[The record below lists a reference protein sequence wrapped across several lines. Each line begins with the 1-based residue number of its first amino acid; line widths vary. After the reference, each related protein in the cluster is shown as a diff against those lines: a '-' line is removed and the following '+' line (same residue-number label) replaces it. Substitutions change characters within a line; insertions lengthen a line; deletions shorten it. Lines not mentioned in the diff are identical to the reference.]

1 MDGYTKRYTDLGNF
15 ETIKQ
20 DRVGTY
26 QVLGTND
33 ETFNPGMLGS
43 HLCIFGMFQRTYSWP
58 IVYKLKSPRL
68 TYNVGGSQS
77 YLEGLGYAYTR
88 EYMEGLGILDDH
100 NIRHKKSQCQ
110 VHGRSDA
117 GLLEP

>member
-1 MDGYTKRYTDLGNF
+1 MDGYTKRYTDQGNF

-77 YLEGLGYAYTR
+77 YLEGKKVKTSAVIRKASFECITR
-88 EYMEGLGILDDH
+88 QE
-100 NIRHKKSQCQ
+100 SQFL
-110 VHGRSDA
+110 VETG
-117 GLLEP
+117 